1 MGVITGLAIIAAMLL
16 LFICALAVMSRANE
30 PEHED
35 EEPIGDVVD
44 IRQFLQKWED
54 K

>member
-30 PEHED
+30 PERDED
-35 EEPIGDVVD
+35 EPIGDVVD
-44 IRQFLQKWED
+44 IRQFIDKWED